1 MKRRDF
7 SAQLGLSAL
16 GLSTLSL
23 PGIAAAQGGPVEGKQ
38 YFKLGQALPTTPGKI
53 EVLEFFWYGCPHCY
67 AFDPTLEAWVKQLPA
82 DVAFR
87 RLHVGFRANIK
98 PHQKLFFALEAMGKE
113 AEVHSA
119 VFAAFQRDMPEDD
132 KAVIALA
139 ARLGLDAA
147 KFTAAYNSFGVQTK
161 CAQASRLSEDFRIDG
176 VPALGIAGRYLTSP
190 AIAGTRGAGEQV
202 NGQQAL
208 AVADFLIKLARSN
221 KS

>member
-16 GLSTLSL
+16 GLSTLGL
-23 PGIAAAQGGPVEGKQ
+23 PGIAVAQGGPVEGKQ
-38 YFKLGQALPTTPGKI
+38 YLKLSQALPTTPGKI
-53 EVLEFFWYGCPHCY
+53 DVVEFFWYGCPHCY

-87 RLHVGFRANIK
+87 RVHVGFRANIK
-98 PHQKLFFALEAMGKE
+98 SHQKLFYALEAMGKE

-119 VFAAFQRDMPEDD
+119 VFASFQRDMPESD
-132 KAVIALA
+132 KDVIALA
-139 ARLGLDAA
+139 ARLGLDVA

-161 CAQASRLSEDFRIDG
+161 CAQASKLSEDFRIDG

-190 AIAGTRGAGEQV
+190 SIAGTRGAGEQV
-202 NGQQAL
+202 NGQQAV
-208 AVADFLIKLARSN
+208 AVADFLIKLARN
-221 KS
+221 KG